1 MLIFFAGSAAFEKRF
16 PRLQPLVRNR
26 LISYHYRAKSLEDYY
41 LGDERSPHVEHLM
54 MDSGAFSA
62 WSKGAEINLDAY
74 IEYCLKY
81 IDAITFVVNLDVIP
95 ARPGQKKIPQEEI
108 ERSAQQGWKN
118 AQKMLRAGIPK
129 EKLIHVFHQ
138 NENFHWLERMARE
151 FDYIGLSPAN
161 DRTTLEKQTW
171 LDSCMPYVTDSQGF
185 PTVKFH
191 GFAVTA
197 LNLMLRFPWFSVDSA
212 TWAQQ
217 AGRGAVYVPQKKQG
231 KARYDVLPHL
241 VRMSYNSPFEKTM
254 DHFDNYPPRIQR
266 EFLDY
271 FEINKVPLGRSS
283 CVRVDRKT
291 GGRTPIRFCREREEC
306 DYSKREPAQICQE
319 VIEEEGLINKM
330 DPRSY
335 VNALFLENLQKTMP
349 PWPTKP
355 FRFSAMET
363 NGFDIL

>member
-1 MLIFFAGSAAFEKRF
+1 MLIFFAGSAAFEKNYQ
-16 PRLQPLVRNR
+16 RLQPLVRNR
-26 LISYHYRAKSLEDYY
+26 LISYHYRAKSLEAFY
-41 LGDERSPHVEHLM
+41 LEPERSPHIENLM

-62 WSKGAEINLDAY
+62 WSNGAEINLDEY

-81 IDAITFVVNLDVIP
+81 IDAISYVVNLDVIP

-138 NENFHWLERMARE
+138 NENFHWLERMVRE

-171 LDSCMPYVTDSQGF
+171 LDSCMPYVTDSKGF
-185 PTVKFH
+185 PTIKFH

-217 AGRGAVYVPQKKQG
+217 AGRGAIYIPQKKQG
-231 KARYDVLPHL
+231 KERFDVLPHL
-241 VRMSYNSPFEKTM
+241 VRIGHNSPFERTA
-254 DHFDNYPPRIQR
+254 DHFTNLPPQQKQ

-271 FEINKVPLGRSS
+271 FAMNEVPLGRSS
-283 CVRVDRKT
+283 CVRVEQKK
-291 GGRTPIRFCREREEC
+291 GGRAPIRFCREREDC
-306 DYSKREPAQICQE
+306 DFINRLPSQICQD

-330 DPRSY
+330 NPRAY
-335 VNALFLENLQKTMP
+335 INALFLNNLQEAMP

-355 FRFSAMET
+355 FRETVEMT
-363 NGFDIL
+363 NGFNIL